1 MRRLFSWVFLLSVS
15 NFPCVA
21 AFAGSA
27 PNALYVGFNAPGDSA
42 IDVYPLT
49 ANAIGQ
55 GFAAATDPQSL
66 TIAGGKLYW
75 IDGGQILDLNLDGT
89 GLSVL
94 QTFLDVPTSIA
105 VDFSGERLFAG
116 FNTPIGHDIGVY
128 PLTPDATGKPFAA
141 AADPQSLTV
150 AGGKLYWID
159 GGQIFDANLDG
170 TDLSVLQTFLDVPT
184 SIGVDFSGERL
195 FAGFN
200 TPIGHDIGVYPLTPD
215 ATGKPFAAA
224 TDPQSLTVAG
234 GKLYWI
240 DGAQVLDANLDGADL
255 SILQTFA
262 MDPTSIA
269 VSVAPPPVP
278 EPSTWTMILS
288 GFVALGLASRLR
300 NRERKS

>member
-49 ANAIGQ
+49 ANAIGH

-75 IDGGQILDLNLDGT
+75 IDGGQILDSNLDGT

-150 AGGKLYWID
+150 AGENSTGSTAGRYSTRTSTARTFPSCKPSWTSRPPS
-159 GGQIFDANLDG
+159 GSTFPANG
-170 TDLSVLQTFLDVPT
+170 
-184 SIGVDFSGERL
+184 FS
-195 FAGFN
+195 
-200 TPIGHDIGVYPLTPD
+200 
-215 ATGKPFAAA
+215 
-224 TDPQSLTVAG
+224 
-234 GKLYWI
+234 
-240 DGAQVLDANLDGADL
+240 
-255 SILQTFA
+255 
-262 MDPTSIA
+262 
-269 VSVAPPPVP
+269 
-278 EPSTWTMILS
+278 
-288 GFVALGLASRLR
+288 LASTLRLAMTSASIR
-300 NRERKS
+300 